1 MSSNRNR
8 FNTSKKTKD
17 WFPFAK
23 YLFITDKHPVR
34 QSDEKCSS
42 SIEAPFSQQELEQIK
57 GITNSLQCETRDAVR
72 IALFEVVK
80 DAEAAYEKTYDKA
93 KAGSTVK
100 GHEGRNQRKR
110 LHLPKAEKDAV
121 EQAATTLKISI
132 KEFLRLAVIWL
143 ADGIKEESIT
153 RLTNS
158 RRIGKDAVA
167 RQWSKENQGK
177 PPSEQVAK
185 LKEAQQD
192 AQELID
198 YLKQL
203 QRDGR
208 YERSQNPYVVNQQL
222 DAEEAEALL
231 EQDSW
236 ADKLLQNEPELSD
249 TEFLI
254 RCKMREFGID
264 YELAKWWVEDDFQE
278 FEMMAKMTSKER
290 LEYLKKKHAPSEA
303 ELEASKRSRE
313 ARIKHEKE
321 LQEYLARQEML
332 PKTWRGYVQQRRLEM
347 RMIGRPN
354 PYPNLPNPLPK
365 DYPKPNDWDDSHV
378 ASERQLLDG
387 ETQDYD

>member
-1 MSSNRNR
+1 MSSDKNR
-8 FNTSKKTKD
+8 FNTSRNTKN

-23 YLFITDKHPVR
+23 YLFVTENHPVR
-34 QSDEKCSS
+34 VTKVKCSS
-42 SIEAPFSQQELEQIK
+42 SIEALFSQQELLQIE
-57 GITNSLQCETRDAVR
+57 GITNSLQCETREAVR
-72 IALFEVVK
+72 IALFECIK
-80 DAEAAYEKTYDKA
+80 DAQAAYEKTFTKA
-93 KAGSTVK
+93 KAGSSIK
-100 GHEGRNQRKR
+100 GHEGRKLSKR
-110 LHLPKAEKDAV
+110 LTLPKTEKDAADS
-121 EQAATTLKISI
+121 AAKELNITI

-167 RQWSKENQGK
+167 KQWSRENQGK

-185 LKEAQQD
+185 FKEAQQD
-192 AQELID
+192 AKELID
-198 YLKQL
+198 YLTQL
-203 QRDGR
+203 REDAR
-208 YERSQNPYVVNQQL
+208 HERSQNPYAVNQQL
-222 DAEEAEALL
+222 DAEKAEALL
-231 EQDSW
+231 EQASW
-236 ADKLLQNEPELSD
+236 EDILLQNEPELSD

-254 RCKMREFGID
+254 RCKMREFEID
-264 YELAKWWVEDDFQE
+264 YELAKWWVEDDFEE
-278 FEMMAKMTSKER
+278 FEMMTKMTSKER

-321 LQEYLARQEML
+321 LEEYLARMRMR

-354 PYPNLPNPLPK
+354 PFPNLPNPLPK
-365 DYPKPNDWDDSHV
+365 DYPKPDDWDDSHV

-387 ETQDYD
+387 ENQDYD

>member
-1 MSSNRNR
+1 MSSNKNR

-34 QSDEKCSS
+34 ESDEKCSS

-100 GHEGRNQRKR
+100 GHEGRNHRKR
-110 LHLPKAEKDAV
+110 LHLPKAERDAA
-121 EQAATTLKISI
+121 EQAATNLRISI

-167 RQWSKENQGK
+167 KQWSRENQGK
-177 PPSEQVAK
+177 PPSEKVAK

-192 AQELID
+192 AQELND

-203 QRDGR
+203 REDAR
-208 YERSQNPYVVNQQL
+208 YERSENPYAVNQHL
-222 DAEEAEALL
+222 DAERAEALL

-236 ADKLLQNEPELSD
+236 ADILLQNQPELSD

-254 RCKMREFGID
+254 RCKMREFGLD
-264 YELAKWWVEDDFQE
+264 YELAKWWVEDDFEE

-321 LQEYLARQEML
+321 LEAWNERYNAL
-332 PKTWRGYVQQRRLEM
+332 PKTWSAYVRARRLEM
-347 RMIGRPN
+347 MMIGRPN
-354 PYPNLPNPLPK
+354 PFPNLPNPLPK
-365 DYPKPNDWDDSHV
+365 DYPKPDDWDDLHV
-378 ASERQLLDG
+378 APDVEFLDA
-387 ETQDYD
+387 ENPDCD